1 MPDLHGM
8 LRPILYA
15 NHIHIHNLFA
25 IIIFVGLQLS
35 CGAWKFTLLYFVTL
49 EIVKGVNERVMNL

>member
-35 CGAWKFTLLYFVTL
+35 CGAFSAVS
-49 EIVKGVNERVMNL
+49 